1 MKNELMILK
10 NIEILL
16 QFDELGFKHCLTK
29 YYINENS
36 SSSYLTELIN
46 SNFTKDEKK
55 IIKTF
60 CTKENTYLTEDI
72 VEKMLELIETE
83 KNNLKLLLFKC
94 VYQKRAR

>member
-1 MKNELMILK
+1 MNTETILK

-16 QFDELGFKHCLTK
+16 QFDEVGFRPTLNT
-29 YYINENS
+29 YYINE

-46 SNFTKDEKK
+46 SNFTQEELE

-60 CTKENTYLTEDI
+60 CNTKNSYLTEDI
-72 VEKMLELIETE
+72 VEKMLEIIETE
-83 KNNLKLLLFKC
+83 INNLKLLLFKC

>member
-1 MKNELMILK
+1 MNTETILK

-16 QFDELGFKHCLTK
+16 QFDEVGFRPTLNT
-29 YYINENS
+29 YYINE

-46 SNFTKDEKK
+46 SNFTKEERDV
-55 IIKTF
+55 INVF

-83 KNNLKLLLFKC
+83 IHELKIKLFEC
-94 VYQKRAR
+94 VYKKLAR

>member
-1 MKNELMILK
+1 MNTETILK

-16 QFDELGFKHCLTK
+16 QFDEVGFRPTLNT
-29 YYINENS
+29 YYINE

-46 SNFTKDEKK
+46 SNFTQEELE

-83 KNNLKLLLFKC
+83 INNLKILLFEC
-94 VYQKRAR
+94 VYKERAR

>member
-1 MKNELMILK
+1 MNTTGILK

-16 QFDELGFKHCLTK
+16 EFDELGFKHCLYT
-29 YYINENS
+29 YYINE

-46 SNFTKDEKK
+46 SNFTQEELE

-60 CTKENTYLTEDI
+60 CNTKSHLTEDI

-83 KNNLKLLLFKC
+83 INNLKILLFEC
-94 VYQKRAR
+94 VYKERAR

>member
-1 MKNELMILK
+1 MNTTEILK

-16 QFDELGFKHCLTK
+16 EFDELGFKHCLYT
-29 YYINENS
+29 YYINESS

-72 VEKMLELIETE
+72 VEKMLEIIETE
-83 KNNLKLLLFKC
+83 INNLKILLFEC
-94 VYQKRAR
+94 VYKERAR

>member
-1 MKNELMILK
+1 MNTTEILK

-16 QFDELGFKHCLTK
+16 EFDELGFKHCLNT
-29 YYINENS
+29 YYINE

-46 SNFTKDEKK
+46 SNFTQEELE

-60 CTKENTYLTEDI
+60 CNTNAYLTEDI

-83 KNNLKLLLFKC
+83 INNLKILLFEC
-94 VYQKRAR
+94 VYKKRAR

>member
-1 MKNELMILK
+1 MNTTEILK

-16 QFDELGFKHCLTK
+16 EFDELGFKHCLYT
-29 YYINENS
+29 YYINE

-46 SNFTKDEKK
+46 SNFTQEELE

-60 CTKENTYLTEDI
+60 CNTKNSYLTEDI

-83 KNNLKLLLFKC
+83 INNLKILLFE
-94 VYQKRAR
+94 YNH

>member
-1 MKNELMILK
+1 MNTTGILK

-16 QFDELGFKHCLTK
+16 EFDELGFKHCLYT
-29 YYINENS
+29 YYINE

-46 SNFTKDEKK
+46 SNFTQEELE

-60 CTKENTYLTEDI
+60 CNTKSYLTEDI

-83 KNNLKLLLFKC
+83 INNLKILLFEC
-94 VYQKRAR
+94 VYKERAR